1 MAGKIIIDTER
12 CKGCGL
18 CITVCPRN
26 NIVISRESNKS
37 GYFPAE
43 AKNADCTGCTQCAV
57 ICPEGIIEV
66 YLQNPDRIRIVA
78 TAAAKK
84 KESPRA
90 IEEKR

>member
-1 MAGKIIIDTER
+1 MAGKIVIDTER

-18 CITVCPRN
+18 CISVCPKN
-26 NIVISRESNKS
+26 NIVISRESNKG

-43 AKNADCTGCTQCAV
+43 AKNTDCTGCTQCAIV
-57 ICPEGIIEV
+57 CPEGIIEV
-66 YLQNPDRIRIVA
+66 YLQEVDRIRIVA

-84 KESPRA
+84 TTPQHV